1 MSATEVIVA
10 VFNQGSSRADGAR
23 EELFS
28 AAIDRQRAPANVAVV
43 RRHSDGVVTVDES
56 VEEQATRTAPTLSAI
71 AGWLLGAVGMIF
83 GAPLGPAQGVSAGQV
98 LGNELAAAND
108 AGYPDAVLEQIG
120 ERLPLNSSALIVTV
134 LPDDVP
140 GVLSLLQ
147 RHGAVTVQNTLPEAL
162 RSRLE
167 GAS

>member
-1 MSATEVIVA
+1 MSASEVIVA

-23 EELFS
+23 SELLS
-28 AAIDRQRAPANVAVV
+28 VAVDRGRAPANIAVV
-43 RRHSDGVVTVDES
+43 RHHSDGVVTVDETI
-56 VEEQATRTAPTLSAI
+56 EEQATRTAPTLSAI
-71 AGWLLGAVGMIF
+71 AGWLLGAVGMVF
-83 GAPLGPAQGVSAGQV
+83 GAPLGPAQGIGAGQV
-98 LGNELAAAND
+98 LGTEIAAAND

-140 GVLSLLQ
+140 GALQVLQ
-147 RHGAVTVQNTLPEAL
+147 RHGGVTVQNTLPEAL

-167 GAS
+167 GES